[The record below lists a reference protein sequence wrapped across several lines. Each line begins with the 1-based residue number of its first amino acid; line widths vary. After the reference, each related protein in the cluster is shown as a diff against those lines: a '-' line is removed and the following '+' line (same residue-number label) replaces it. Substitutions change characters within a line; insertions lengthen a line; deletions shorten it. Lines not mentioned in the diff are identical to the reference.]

1 MKFKWL
7 VMVSLLVAV
16 MLVAVSCKNDQAE
29 EETVDEEPVDVP
41 QEEPEEKEER
51 SGELVEA
58 EAPTVKDKCGLETV
72 IAFTGCDPVEGGNV
86 DISFLNSGK
95 GTINGA
101 WYYIESGTYA
111 DAVDSGAPTEG
122 LPVGHEFLDI
132 DLERGE
138 VQTFEVDI
146 SKWKD
151 RLDSDIR
158 RVTIMPAVKEDGEY
172 KACINQRKTA
182 TISRD
187 CR

>member
-41 QEEPEEKEER
+41 QEENEEER

-58 EAPTVKDKCGLETV
+58 DEAPTVKEKCGLETV
-72 IAFTGCDPVEGGNV
+72 IAFTGCDSVEGGNV

-101 WYYIESGTYA
+101 WYYIESGAYA
-111 DAVDSGAPTEG
+111 DAVDSRAETEG
-122 LPVGHEFLDI
+122 LPVGYEFLDL

-146 SKWKD
+146 NKWEN
-151 RLDSDIR
+151 RLDSNIR
-158 RVTIMPAVKEDGEY
+158 RVTIMPAVEEDGEY
-172 KACINQRKTA
+172 KACLNQRKTA